1 MKALTQYIRDLSI
14 STMLTEASK
23 PVKEFEAALGLKFPS
38 KAKVKDG
45 MLTFDMDEKKYKSWN
60 GWYSNVFLNVY
71 NRQAGNVTAKTVKD
85 ESELKWDFG
94 ADSPKGNE
102 KWITSYTLNT
112 ANGDYTMIETQFRN
126 HKTGKDTYYIAIK
139 KA

>member
-1 MKALTQYIRDLSI
+1 MKTLTQYI
-14 STMLTEASK
+14 TEASK
-23 PVKEFEAALGLKFPS
+23 AVKEFEAVLGLTFPS

-45 MLTFDMDEKKYKSWN
+45 VLTFDMDEKKYKSWG
-60 GWYSNVFLNVY
+60 GWYGNVFLNVY
-71 NRQAGNVTAKTVKD
+71 NNQAGNITVKTVKD

-94 ADSPKGNE
+94 ADAPKGNE

-112 ANGDYTMIETQFRN
+112 ASGDYIMIETQVRN

>member
-1 MKALTQYIRDLSI
+1 MKTLTQYI
-14 STMLTEASK
+14 TEASK
-23 PVKEFEAALGLKFPS
+23 PVKEFEAALGLTFPS

-45 MLTFDMDEKKYKSWN
+45 VLTFDMDEKKYTSWN

-71 NRQAGNVTAKTVKD
+71 NKQAGNITSKTVKD

-94 ADSPKGNE
+94 ADTPKGNE
-102 KWITSYTLNT
+102 KWITSYTLT
-112 ANGDYTMIETQFRN
+112 ASNGDIYEMIETQVRN

>member
-1 MKALTQYIRDLSI
+1 MKTLTQYI
-14 STMLTEASK
+14 TEASK
-23 PVKEFEAALGLKFPS
+23 PVKEFEAALGLTFPS

-45 MLTFDMDEKKYKSWN
+45 ILTFDMDEKKYKSWN

-71 NRQAGNVTAKTVKD
+71 NRQAGNLIAKTVKD

-94 ADSPKGNE
+94 ADAPKGNE

-112 ANGDYTMIETQFRN
+112 TAGDYMMIETQVRN

>member
-1 MKALTQYIRDLSI
+1 MKSLTQYI
-14 STMLTEASK
+14 TEASK
-23 PVKEFEAALGLKFPS
+23 PVKEFEEALGLTFPS

-45 MLTFDMDEKKYKSWN
+45 ILTFDMDEKKYKSWN

-71 NRQAGNVTAKTVKD
+71 NRQAGNITANTVKD

-94 ADSPKGNE
+94 ADTPKGNE

-112 ANGDYTMIETQFRN
+112 ANGNYVMIETQVRN

-139 KA
+139 KV

>member
-1 MKALTQYIRDLSI
+1 MKTLTQYI
-14 STMLTEASK
+14 TEASK

-38 KAKVKDG
+38 KAKVKDSI
-45 MLTFDMDEKKYKSWN
+45 LTFDMDEKKYASWN
-60 GWYSNVFLNVY
+60 GWHSNVFLNVY
-71 NRQAGNVTAKTVKD
+71 NRQAGNLTDVKTVKD

-94 ADSPKGNE
+94 ADTPKGNE

-112 ANGDYTMIETQFRN
+112 ANGNYVMIETQVRN

-139 KA
+139 KV